1 MKPTSRKMHSRGGDI
16 LGYHGICQPLW
27 LLSGVLLMVFCVGAS
42 ATEDYGISGRPTLPE
57 HYFNFSRPEEV
68 WQPSMGKDQPQLGTV
83 KSNFDEEIRQILRNS
98 LTISNLKEVLP
109 LVSEAD
115 RRGFAA
121 FYTERD
127 YRPLWIEGGHWS
139 SRAVQVIDR
148 LDRADE
154 DALEPDTYQVSPL
167 QSGNLDAKTLAYAD
181 IALSQA
187 VVAYARDA
195 RGARV
200 DLARLSKLI
209 TPKLELPD
217 AQTVLG
223 DLINSSDPGYALA
236 AYNPQHPG
244 YMALKAKLDQFREY
258 TASITPAP
266 VSDPSADLSPQKSS
280 NLRPPS
286 ISEII
291 ANMERWRW
299 LPRDLGSERIE
310 VNLPEFTARVIRKN
324 QIVHQTRVIIGKQT
338 TPTPLFSDQM
348 VHLIVNP
355 SWHVPASIIKKEIL
369 PKLVEDPEYAVRNG
383 YEVTELDSG
392 GVSVRQ
398 PPGQGN
404 ALGLIKFMFP
414 NEHAVYLHDTPSR
427 KLFANEERA
436 YSHGCVRVQNPF
448 QLAAILLDDSQYSE
462 DKLKAMIGKGERLI
476 RLKAPVP
483 IHLTYFTLLV
493 DENGEIQ
500 RISDIYGYDK
510 TVEQALKASPSRAL
524 AALRQT
530 GG

>member
-1 MKPTSRKMHSRGGDI
+1 MKSIQMSGMPKRTHGRGTKSMSRNA
-16 LGYHGICQPLW
+16 W
-27 LLSGVLLMVFCVGAS
+27 LLSGMFFLSLGSS
-42 ATEDYGISGRPTLPE
+42 AMANEDYGISDRPQKFDVVDSVRLEARTWPA
-57 HYFNFSRPEEV
+57 
-68 WQPSMGKDQPQLGTV
+68 TV
-83 KSNFDEEIRQILRNS
+83 DAAGLAENELEIVSEDAIRQS
-98 LTISNLKEVLP
+98 LAQKLKSWDARLTSSRSLGVIQKDITNFY
-109 LVSEAD
+109 SE
-115 RRGFAA
+115 RYF
-121 FYTERD
+121 
-127 YRPLWIEGGHWS
+127 RPLWISEGKWS
-139 SRAVQVIDR
+139 SQGIKLINI

-154 DALEPDTYQVSPL
+154 DGLASSDYSIPRIDPAGSNPDE
-167 QSGNLDAKTLAYAD
+167 LAAAD
-181 IALSQA
+181 LSLSLA
-187 VVAYARDA
+187 IIGYARDA

-217 AQTVLG
+217 TQTVLG
-223 DLINSSDPGYALA
+223 DLVTSSDPGSALA

-244 YMALKAKLDQFREY
+244 YLALKAKLAQFREY
-258 TASITPAP
+258 TASIAPAP
-266 VSDPSADLSPQKSS
+266 VSEPSANVSPQKSS
-280 NLRPPS
+280 NPRPPS

-310 VNLPEFTARVIRKN
+310 VNLPEFTARVIRRN

-338 TPTPLFSDQM
+338 TPTPLFSNQM

-355 SWHVPASIIKKEIL
+355 SWHVPPSIIKKEIL

-383 YEVTELDSG
+383 YEVTELGSG

-404 ALGLIKFMFP
+404 ALGLVKFMFP
-414 NEHAVYLHDTPSR
+414 NEHSVYLHDTPSR

-448 QLAAILLDDSQYSE
+448 ELAAILLDDPQYSE

-493 DENGEIQ
+493 NENGEIQ
-500 RISDIYGYDK
+500 RISDVYGYDK
-510 TVEQALKASPSRAL
+510 PLEQALKASPSRAL